1 LIVVKFNSKTIYTIR
16 FFEPFRP
23 RLTSKFAKSTNMINK
38 KILWMLKNKEFYADF
53 EFVEKIAKKSCE
65 KSYQRKS
72 DRKIE

>member
-1 LIVVKFNSKTIYTIR
+1 
-16 FFEPFRP
+16 
-23 RLTSKFAKSTNMINK
+23 MINK